1 MELKIIFK
9 NIRDDI
15 NTRLNEIEQQH
26 MNNQQNL
33 VKIIEQGGNDKLKK
47 SFKRYYLDKSGDDEV
62 DDDDEESEEDEP
74 PEEIAKLPQLIDQH
88 IAKRYK
94 EMDNTKRRAEAE
106 RRQMEKEHK
115 YQLPIIENRNMMNV
129 SQDHGMNNTK
139 MRSFYRKE
147 TNTSCKI
154 RNKSA
159 FDRDFYQTKEK
170 RVKVK
175 EDEDGDEGLS
185 RKKKGKDKKRKGKK
199 KEEEEDKEDNVNNY

>member
-1 MELKIIFK
+1 MLKGRTGLKRKKKPLNTSDDDDDNGEEIETCEGIPHHVASDLQEKNHRINEQLNGIKNDFR

-26 MNNQQNL
+26 INNQQNL

-62 DDDDEESEEDEP
+62 DDDNEEESEEDEP

-94 EMDNTKRRAEAE
+94 EMENQKRRAEAE

-115 YQLPIIENRNMMNV
+115 YQLPIIENINRMNV
-129 SQDHGMNNTK
+129 SQMLNIH
-139 MRSFYRKE
+139 
-147 TNTSCKI
+147 
-154 RNKSA
+154 
-159 FDRDFYQTKEK
+159 
-170 RVKVK
+170 
-175 EDEDGDEGLS
+175 
-185 RKKKGKDKKRKGKK
+185 
-199 KEEEEDKEDNVNNY
+199 